1 MGENNL
7 QPKSPRP
14 NRVSHRKQGETPKD
28 GKAIELLPVDV
39 DGQSPYLPKHFL
51 DIFLAPQDFFSAK
64 LSLGKPIYIILAGW
78 LLGIALI
85 LIAIGQAVARSRL
98 GLIAQEPPEELLAS
112 WPDLWM
118 SFYLVGAAIGAL
130 MWFAGGYLFKLRVLL
145 SGAPEPDLQL
155 ARIVYIY
162 SSLVR
167 SLPLFILLIVW
178 CIISPYYGVA
188 FDQGAVKLA
197 ELLNIVFSLG
207 EIITAYIGVRT
218 LFSVD
223 RRRALIWF
231 VVGPAAWFAAN
242 FSTVV
247 LMQ

>member
-1 MGENNL
+1 MGKNNL
-7 QPKSPRP
+7 QPKGPKS
-14 NRVSHRKQGETPKD
+14 NMSSKKDSEKVPKD
-28 GKAIELLPVDV
+28 GKAEELFPVDS
-39 DGQSPYLPKHFL
+39 DGTSPYHPKHFL
-51 DIFLAPQDFFSAK
+51 DIFVAPQDFFSAK
-64 LSLGKPIYIILAGW
+64 LALGKPIYLILAGW
-78 LLGIALI
+78 LLGVSLI
-85 LIAIGQAVARSRL
+85 LVAIGRAVARSEL

-112 WPDLWM
+112 WPDMWM
-118 SFYLVGAAIGAL
+118 SLYLVGAAIGAL
-130 MWFAGGYLFKLRVLL
+130 MWFAGGYLFRVRVLL

-167 SLPLFILLIVW
+167 SLPLGILLITW
-178 CIISPYYGVA
+178 TILYPNYGEA

-207 EIITAYIGVRT
+207 EMITAYIGVRT

-223 RRRALIWF
+223 RRRALLWF